1 MLKLIEDNVV
11 ARKKVTPKR
20 KKRTAAVK
28 VVIPSGKCPYIL
40 EGRDE
45 TSILKWINQ
54 IKKSLPQGTL
64 FQPSAYKYWSRQFY
78 DTFSEEYVEVQ
89 AVIDDIFNSKL

>member
-11 ARKKVTPKR
+11 ARKKLTSKS

-28 VVIPSGKCPYIL
+28 VVIPSGRCPHIL

-45 TSILKWINQ
+45 KSVLKWINQ
-54 IKKSLPQGTL
+54 IKKSLPQGTI

-78 DTFSEEYVEVQ
+78 DIFSEEYVEVQ
-89 AVIDDIFNSKL
+89 AAIDNIFNSKL